1 MHPLED
7 LKRPSEF
14 RLNITFFVMHEDS
27 ENNDSEIM
35 QGSKRI

>member
-7 LKRPSEF
+7 LKRQSEF
-14 RLNITFFVMHEDS
+14 NITFFVMHEDS
-27 ENNDSEIM
+27 EHNDSEIK